1 MMMEHKG
8 HRSKSEPHGDTRYDY
23 YLEMVKILEKLKRE
37 GDLKI
42 APKLLDRILD
52 GQKNGHLTAD
62 QVFEL
67 SERIDKWT
75 MRLQLKFAS
84 QEYQMNQLLRALE
97 NDQRKREKGK

>member
-1 MMMEHKG
+1 MA
-8 HRSKSEPHGDTRYDY
+8 
-23 YLEMVKILEKLKRE
+23 KILEKLKRE
-37 GDLKI
+37 DDLKI

-75 MRLQLKFAS
+75 MKLQLKFAS
-84 QEYQMNQLLRALE
+84 QEYQMHKLLRALE
-97 NDQRKREKGK
+97 NDQRKREGKK

>member
-1 MMMEHKG
+1 MEHKT
-8 HRSKSEPHGDTRYDY
+8 HRPKAEHHGDTRYDY

-37 GDLKI
+37 DDLNI

-52 GQKNGHLTAD
+52 GQNNGHLTAD

-75 MRLQLKFAS
+75 VKLQHRFAS

-97 NDQRKREKGK
+97 NDQRRREKAE